1 MVQRGEACDD
11 RTELDELKF
20 GERDRQECLSYE
32 AVSFLAR
39 RASKVY
45 EGWPACSIDSVS
57 LAMLPIKRSH

>member
-39 RASKVY
+39 EHLKYMKDGR
-45 EGWPACSIDSVS
+45 
-57 LAMLPIKRSH
+57 LAPLTLFPWLCYP

>member
-1 MVQRGEACDD
+1 MVQCDEARDD

-39 RASKVY
+39 RASNIN
-45 EGWPACSIDSVS
+45 EGWRACSIDSLS
-57 LAMLPIKRSH
+57 LAMLPIKRSY